1 MEKCPVLDKELKN
14 AVKKAFP
21 TLVLASASVNRL
33 GMLRECGVSVTA
45 RPQDINEMCGLTE
58 PSEVVS
64 LIARQKM
71 ESYLSSS
78 SFDSSVTAVSA
89 DTLVC
94 LGFTLLGKPKNA
106 EEAASMYRFLSG
118 KKHSVLSGVCMY
130 IPGRGMTESCCVRSD
145 VYFRELSEEDIKRY
159 IETGDYKGVA
169 GAYRIQSYGYTLMEK
184 ISGSLSNIIGLPLE
198 KMLELYSN

>member
-1 MEKCPVLDKELKN
+1 
-14 AVKKAFP
+14 
-21 TLVLASASVNRL
+21 
-33 GMLRECGVSVTA
+33 
-45 RPQDINEMCGLTE
+45 
-58 PSEVVS
+58 
-64 LIARQKM
+64 
-71 ESYLSSS
+71 
-78 SFDSSVTAVSA
+78 
-89 DTLVC
+89 
-94 LGFTLLGKPKNA
+94 GKPKNA